1 MKYNRN
7 NFYIFSNYNL
17 YNTMENITETKDSK
31 KTFMA
36 HVFSN
41 TEEDKGELLNVSQY
55 AIMGIVPIVALNKTV
70 QRFIPEADPDKSSIE
85 LLAEIIIQIVVI
97 FVGLV
102 FIHRIITFVP
112 TYSGFKYE
120 NLVLTNVILA
130 FLVIVL
136 SIQSKVGTKVNIIF
150 DRLNDLWNGYSED
163 EVENT
168 KKNVRVR
175 QPVQRHAP
183 SQADNLDNTNMQNGV
198 FPPAPSYAQQSNQI
212 AEGMAL
218 GFGGNAGY
226 DIEPMAANGALGSN
240 F

>member
-1 MKYNRN
+1 MD
-7 NFYIFSNYNL
+7 
-17 YNTMENITETKDSK
+17 NIADIKDSK
-31 KTFMA
+31 KTFMT

-55 AIMGIVPIVALNKTV
+55 AVMGLVPIIALNKTI
-70 QRFIPEADPDKSSIE
+70 QRFIPEADPDKSSVE
-85 LLAEIIIQIVVI
+85 LLAEILIQIIVI

-102 FIHRIITFVP
+102 FIHRIITFFP

-120 NLVLTNVILA
+120 NLVLTNAILA
-130 FLVIVL
+130 FMVIVL
-136 SIQSKVGTKVNIIF
+136 SIQSKVGTKVNIIV

-163 EVENT
+163 DVEDT

-183 SQADNLDNTNMQNGV
+183 SQADNLDNTSMQNGV
-198 FPPAPSYAQQSNQI
+198 FPPAPSSTQSSNQL
-212 AEGMAL
+212 AEGMAM
-218 GFGGNAGY
+218 GFGGGGGGGGGGDYAV
-226 DIEPMAANGALGSN
+226 EPMAANGALGST

>member
-1 MKYNRN
+1 
-7 NFYIFSNYNL
+7 
-17 YNTMENITETKDSK
+17 MENITETKDSK
-31 KTFMA
+31 KSFMT

-55 AIMGIVPIVALNKTV
+55 AVMGIIPIVALNKTV

-85 LLAEIIIQIVVI
+85 LLAEILIQIVVI

-130 FLVIVL
+130 FMVIVL

-163 EVENT
+163 EVEDTN
-168 KKNVRVR
+168 KKVRVR
-175 QPVQRHAP
+175 EPVLRHAP
-183 SQADNLDNTNMQNGV
+183 SQADNLDNTGMQNGV
-198 FPPAPSYAQQSNQI
+198 FPPAASSTQQSNQI

-218 GFGGNAGY
+218 GFGENDGY
-226 DIEPMAANGALGSN
+226 GVEPMAANGALGST

>member
-1 MKYNRN
+1 
-7 NFYIFSNYNL
+7 
-17 YNTMENITETKDSK
+17 MENIAETKDSK
-31 KTFMA
+31 KTFMT

-41 TEEDKGELLNVSQY
+41 TEEDKGEILNVSQY
-55 AIMGIVPIVALNKTV
+55 AIMGIIPIVALNKTV

-85 LLAEIIIQIVVI
+85 LLAEILIQIVVI

-130 FLVIVL
+130 FMVIVL

-163 EVENT
+163 EVEDT
-168 KKNVRVR
+168 KKKVRVR

-183 SQADNLDNTNMQNGV
+183 SQADNLDNTGMQNGV
-198 FPPAPSYAQQSNQI
+198 FPPAPSSTQQNNQV

-218 GFGGNAGY
+218 GFGNNDGY
-226 DIEPMAANGALGSN
+226 DVEPMAANGALGST

>member
-1 MKYNRN
+1 MD
-7 NFYIFSNYNL
+7 
-17 YNTMENITETKDSK
+17 NIAEIKDSK
-31 KTFMA
+31 KTFMT

-55 AIMGIVPIVALNKTV
+55 ALMGLVPIVALNKTI
-70 QRFIPEADPDKSSIE
+70 QRFIPEADPDKSTIE

-97 FVGLV
+97 FVGVV
-102 FIHRIITFVP
+102 FIHRIITFFP

-136 SIQSKVGTKVNIIF
+136 SIQSKVGTKVNIVV

-163 EVENT
+163 DVEDT
-168 KKNVRVR
+168 KKNVRVK
-175 QPVQRHAP
+175 QSVPRHSH
-183 SQADNLDNTNMQNGV
+183 SQADNLDNTGMQNGI
-198 FPPAPSYAQQSNQI
+198 FPPAPSSTKQSNQI
-212 AEGMAL
+212 QEGMNM
-218 GFGGNAGY
+218 GYGGGMDDY
-226 DIEPMAANGALGSN
+226 SPEPMAANGALGST

>member
-1 MKYNRN
+1 MD
-7 NFYIFSNYNL
+7 
-17 YNTMENITETKDSK
+17 NISDIKESK
-31 KTFMA
+31 KTFIT

-55 AIMGIVPIVALNKTV
+55 AIMGLVPIVVLNKSI
-70 QRFIPEADPDKSSIE
+70 QRFIPEADPDKSSLE
-85 LLAEIIIQIVVI
+85 LLAEILIQVVVI
-97 FVGLV
+97 FLGLV
-102 FIHRIITFVP
+102 LIHRTITFFP

-120 NLVLTNVILA
+120 NLVLTNAILA

-150 DRLNDLWNGYSED
+150 DRLNDLWNGYSDED
-163 EVENT
+163 VETT
-168 KKNVRVR
+168 KKQVRVR

-183 SQADNLDNTNMQNGV
+183 SQSDNLDNTGMQNGL
-198 FPPAPSYAQQSNQI
+198 FPPAPSSTKQSNQV

-218 GFGGNAGY
+218 GFQGDNDFGF
-226 DIEPMAANGALGSN
+226 EPMAANGALGST

>member
-1 MKYNRN
+1 
-7 NFYIFSNYNL
+7 
-17 YNTMENITETKDSK
+17 MENIAETKDSK
-31 KTFMA
+31 KTFMS

-55 AIMGIVPIVALNKTV
+55 AIMGIVPIVALNKTI
-70 QRFIPEADPDKSSIE
+70 QRFIPEADPDKSSVE
-85 LLAEIIIQIVVI
+85 LLAEIIIQLVVI
-97 FVGLV
+97 FAALV
-102 FIHRIITFVP
+102 LIHRLITFFP

-130 FLVIVL
+130 FMVVVL
-136 SIQSKVGTKVNIIF
+136 SIQSKVGTKTNIIV

-163 EVENT
+163 EIVET

-183 SQADNLDNTNMQNGV
+183 SQADNLDNTGMQNGV
-198 FPPAPSYAQQSNQI
+198 FPPAPSSTQQSNQV

-218 GFGGNAGY
+218 GFGGDEGFGV
-226 DIEPMAANGALGSN
+226 EPMAANGALGST

>member
-1 MKYNRN
+1 MDNISDIKE
-7 NFYIFSNYNL
+7 SN
-17 YNTMENITETKDSK
+17 
-31 KTFMA
+31 KTFIT

-41 TEEDKGELLNVSQY
+41 TEEDRGELLNVSQY
-55 AIMGIVPIVALNKTV
+55 AVMGLIPIVLLNKSI

-85 LLAEIIIQIVVI
+85 LLAEILIQTIVI

-102 FIHRIITFVP
+102 FIHRIITFFP

-150 DRLNDLWNGYSED
+150 DRLNDLWNGYSEE
-163 EVENT
+163 EVEDT
-168 KKNVRVR
+168 KKHVRVR
-175 QPVQRHAP
+175 QPVQRHTP
-183 SQADNLDNTNMQNGV
+183 SQADNLDNTGMQNGL
-198 FPPAPSYAQQSNQI
+198 FPPAPSSTKQSNQV

-218 GFGGNAGY
+218 GFGNNDGY
-226 DIEPMAANGALGSN
+226 DFEPMAANGALGST

>member
-1 MKYNRN
+1 MY
-7 NFYIFSNYNL
+7 FYIFSNYNL
-17 YNTMENITETKDSK
+17 YKWMDNISDIKESN
-31 KTFMA
+31 KTFIT

-41 TEEDKGELLNVSQY
+41 TEEDRGELLNVSQY
-55 AIMGIVPIVALNKTV
+55 AVMGLIPIVLLNKSI

-85 LLAEIIIQIVVI
+85 LLAEILIQIIVI

-102 FIHRIITFVP
+102 FIHRIITFFP

-150 DRLNDLWNGYSED
+150 DRLNDLWNGYSEE
-163 EVENT
+163 EVEDT
-168 KKNVRVR
+168 KKHVRVR
-175 QPVQRHAP
+175 QPVQRHTP
-183 SQADNLDNTNMQNGV
+183 SQADNLDNTGMQNGM
-198 FPPAPSYAQQSNQI
+198 FPPAPSSTKQSNQV

-218 GFGGNAGY
+218 GFGNNDGY
-226 DIEPMAANGALGSN
+226 DFEPMAANGALGST

>member
-1 MKYNRN
+1 
-7 NFYIFSNYNL
+7 
-17 YNTMENITETKDSK
+17 MENITETKDSK

>member
-1 MKYNRN
+1 
-7 NFYIFSNYNL
+7 
-17 YNTMENITETKDSK
+17 MENITETKDSK
-31 KTFMA
+31 KTFMS

-55 AIMGIVPIVALNKTV
+55 AVMGIIPIVALNKTV

-85 LLAEIIIQIVVI
+85 LLAEILIQIVVI

-150 DRLNDLWNGYSED
+150 DRLNDLWNGYSEE

-183 SQADNLDNTNMQNGV
+183 SQADNLDNTDMQNGV
-198 FPPAPSYAQQSNQI
+198 FPPAPSSAQQSNQI

-218 GFGGNAGY
+218 GFGGNSGY

>member
-1 MKYNRN
+1 MDNISDIKE
-7 NFYIFSNYNL
+7 SN
-17 YNTMENITETKDSK
+17 
-31 KTFMA
+31 KTFIT

-41 TEEDKGELLNVSQY
+41 TEEDRGELLNVSQY
-55 AIMGIVPIVALNKTV
+55 AVMGLIPIVLLNKSI

-85 LLAEIIIQIVVI
+85 LLAEILIQIIVI

-102 FIHRIITFVP
+102 FIHRIITFFP

-150 DRLNDLWNGYSED
+150 DRLNDLWNGYSEE
-163 EVENT
+163 EVEDT
-168 KKNVRVR
+168 KKHVRVR
-175 QPVQRHAP
+175 QPVQRHTP
-183 SQADNLDNTNMQNGV
+183 SQADNLDNTGMQNGM
-198 FPPAPSYAQQSNQI
+198 FPPAPSSTKQSNQV

-218 GFGGNAGY
+218 GFGNNDGY
-226 DIEPMAANGALGSN
+226 DFEPMAANGALGST

>member
-1 MKYNRN
+1 MD
-7 NFYIFSNYNL
+7 
-17 YNTMENITETKDSK
+17 NISDIKESK
-31 KTFMA
+31 KTFIT

-41 TEEDKGELLNVSQY
+41 TEEDKGELFNVSQY
-55 AIMGIVPIVALNKTV
+55 AIMGLVPIVVLNKSI

-85 LLAEIIIQIVVI
+85 LLAEILIQIVVI

-102 FIHRIITFVP
+102 FIHRIITFFP

-120 NLVLTNVILA
+120 NLILTNVILA

-150 DRLNDLWNGYSED
+150 DRLNDLWNGYSEED
-163 EVENT
+163 VETT
-168 KKNVRVR
+168 KKQVRVR

-183 SQADNLDNTNMQNGV
+183 SQADNLDNTGMQNGL
-198 FPPAPSYAQQSNQI
+198 FPPAPSSTKQSNQV

-218 GFGGNAGY
+218 GFRGDNDY
-226 DIEPMAANGALGSN
+226 DFEPMAANGALGST